1 MSQAINNPAKQG
13 TDKATLIALFASL
26 VAYPLLYSTDFFGNL
41 LLPLLPKEFITSFLD
56 ESTRIEW
63 WYFHLT
69 NFVFHWTPFLFVWM
83 ALKKNRQGWDSIGVN
98 WQWFVK
104 YKGWFVVLFVFLIVS
119 AFLMPDIHYGDQ
131 LPTKSQ
137 THFIL
142 GPVSTVERLFM
153 IITALTAAVT
163 EEVLFRGFALTR
175 LKRWISN
182 PWFILPITVVSF
194 VLIHGE
200 PRSVEQV
207 LPFVIGG
214 IAFGVPF
221 ILMGLKRLEI
231 MILIHFFIDAGLV
244 LAP

>member
-1 MSQAINNPAKQG
+1 MSSAINSALKQG
-13 TDKATLIALFASL
+13 IDKTTLIALFAVL
-26 VAYPLLYSTDFFGNL
+26 VAYPLLYSTDFFGRIF
-41 LLPLLPKEFITSFLD
+41 LPLVPEEFLMSLLD
-56 ESTRIEW
+56 ENLRTEW
-63 WYFHLT
+63 WYFHLS
-69 NFVFHWTPFLFVWM
+69 NFIFHWISFLFVWM
-83 ALKKNRQGWDSIGVN
+83 ALSKNKQSWDSIGVN
-98 WQWFVK
+98 WQWFIK
-104 YKGWFVVLFVFLIVS
+104 YKLWFMLLFALLSISAIV
-119 AFLMPDIHYGDQ
+119 MPGILYGEQ
-131 LPTKSQ
+131 LPVKSQ
-137 THFIL
+137 SHFI

-182 PWFILPITVVSF
+182 PWLILPVTVASF

-200 PRSVEQV
+200 PRSIEQV
-207 LPFVIGG
+207 MPYVIGG